1 MVNSTSHSE
10 WVNRAVGERRLIV
23 CPLQNLRLSLVIN
36 LKMINAGTNQAL
48 TDIRIARIRGL
59 HEFT

>member
-1 MVNSTSHSE
+1 MVHSTSHPE
-10 WVNRAVGERRLIV
+10 WANRAVSERRLIV
-23 CPLQNLRLSLVIN
+23 CLLPNLRLSLVIN

>member
-10 WVNRAVGERRLIV
+10 WVKRAAGERRLIV
-23 CPLQNLRLSLVIN
+23 CATPNLRLSLVIN
-36 LKMINAGTNQAL
+36 LKMINAGTNNAL
-48 TDIRIARIRGL
+48 TDIRITRMRGL